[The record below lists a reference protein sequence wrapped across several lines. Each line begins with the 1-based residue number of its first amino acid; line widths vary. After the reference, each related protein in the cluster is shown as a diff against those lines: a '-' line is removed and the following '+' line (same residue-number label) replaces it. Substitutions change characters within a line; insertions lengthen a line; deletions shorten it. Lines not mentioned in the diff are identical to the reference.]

1 MEILS
6 LGEKIKRRRKELNMT
21 LKDLAKDRITPGQIS
36 LVESG
41 RSNPSMDL
49 LEYLSSSLNTTVE
62 YLMESEES
70 QAEKI
75 SRYYSQVAESYIL
88 IEDYSKGEEY
98 IQEAL
103 KYTEKYNLEYRKA
116 KILYLRGL
124 TNILKGELTL
134 AQQFFL
140 SANVIFIKN
149 NNYEEIIQT
158 FLNLGRITLDLKA
171 YNSASSYLRQAEKV
185 YTDNNIGNDYVL
197 GKIYYYMS
205 KTYFAIED
213 TENAKEYA
221 YLAKGK
227 FEQIYDKKE
236 YAKTLLHIS
245 EEYSDK
251 GDLANAIKFSDKT
264 LKIYEEVNR
273 INNLSSIENNLGKM
287 FYDFEKIEES
297 FKHYKLAKEII
308 GNQNDKLFVETTLNM
323 CKNHIKLK
331 NIIKCE
337 ALLKEVYPR
346 ISDDNYEGII
356 EYNLIRYRIHT
367 IKEEFDSAEMILIQ
381 TYKLAKDKGLYKK
394 AGELAIMLGKY
405 FMDKKYMDK
414 ATEFLDEAVSL
425 YKREGILEN

>member
-103 KYTEKYNLEYRKA
+103 KYTETYNLEYRKA

>member
-88 IEDYSKGEEY
+88 SEDYSKGEEY
-98 IQEAL
+98 IVEAL
-103 KYTEKYNLEYRKA
+103 KYAEKYNLEYRKA

-124 TNILKGELTL
+124 ANIFKGELTL

-149 NNYEEIIQT
+149 NNYEDIIQT
-158 FLNLGRITLDLKA
+158 FLNLGKITLDLKA

-185 YTDNNIGNDYVL
+185 YIDNNIGDDYML

-205 KTYFAIED
+205 KTYFAVED
-213 TENAKEYA
+213 SENAKEYA

-245 EEYSDK
+245 EDYSRK

-264 LKIYEEVNR
+264 LEIYEEVNK
-273 INNLSSIENNLGKM
+273 INTLSSIENNLGEM

-297 FKHYKLAKEII
+297 FKHYKLAREII
-308 GNQNDKLFVETTLNM
+308 SNNNDKLFVETSLNM

-337 ALLKEVYPR
+337 ALLKEVYPK
-346 ISDDNYEGII
+346 IKDDNYEGII

-367 IKEEFDSAEMILIQ
+367 IKEEYDSAEMILIQ

-414 ATEFLDEAVSL
+414 AAEFLDEAVIL
-425 YKREGILEN
+425 FKQEGILEN

>member
-75 SRYYSQVAESYIL
+75 SRYYSQVAEFYIL
-88 IEDYSKGEEY
+88 SEDYSKGEDY

-103 KYTEKYNLEYRKA
+103 KYAEKYNLEYRKA

-149 NNYEEIIQT
+149 NNYDEIIQT

-185 YTDNNIGNDYVL
+185 YTDNNVGNDYVL

-205 KTYFAIED
+205 KTYFAVED

-245 EEYSDK
+245 EEYSNK

-264 LKIYEEVNR
+264 LKIYEEVNK

-297 FKHYKLAKEII
+297 FKHYKLAKEIV
-308 GNQNDKLFVETTLNM
+308 GNNNDKLFVETTLNM

-381 TYKLAKDKGLYKK
+381 TYKLAKDRGLYKK

-414 ATEFLDEAVSL
+414 AKEFLDEAVSL
-425 YKREGILEN
+425 YKQEGILEN

>member
-49 LEYLSSSLNTTVE
+49 LEYLSNSLNTTVE

-88 IEDYSKGEEY
+88 SGDYSKGEEY
-98 IQEAL
+98 IEEAL
-103 KYTEKYNLEYRKA
+103 KYVEKYDLEYRKA

-124 TNILKGELTL
+124 INIFKGELTL

-158 FLNLGRITLDLKA
+158 FLNLGRITLDLNA

-185 YTDNNIGNDYVL
+185 YNDNNIGNDYML

-205 KTYFAIED
+205 KTYFAVED
-213 TENAKEYA
+213 NDNAKEYA

-227 FEQIYDKKE
+227 FEQIYDKTE

-245 EEYSDK
+245 EDYSHK

-264 LKIYEEVNR
+264 LEIYEEVNKM
-273 INNLSSIENNLGKM
+273 NTLSNIENNLGKM
-287 FYDFEKIEES
+287 FYDFEKIDES
-297 FKHYKLAKEII
+297 FKHYKLAREII
-308 GNQNDKLFVETTLNM
+308 SNHNDKLFVETSLNM

-337 ALLKEVYPR
+337 ALLKEIYPR
-346 ISDDNYEGII
+346 IADDNYEGII

-367 IKEEFDSAEMILIQ
+367 IKEEYDSAEMVLIQ
-381 TYKLAKDKGLYKK
+381 TYKLAKDRGLYKK

-414 ATEFLDEAVSL
+414 ATEFLDEAVVL
-425 YKREGILEN
+425 FREEGILEN

>member
-185 YTDNNIGNDYVL
+185 YTDNNIGNDYIL

-425 YKREGILEN
+425 YKQEGILEN

>member
-103 KYTEKYNLEYRKA
+103 NYTEKYNLEYRKA

>member
-425 YKREGILEN
+425 YKQEGILEN

>member
-88 IEDYSKGEEY
+88 SEDYSKGEDY

-103 KYTEKYNLEYRKA
+103 KYAEKYNLEYRKA

-149 NNYEEIIQT
+149 NNYDEIIQT

-205 KTYFAIED
+205 KTYFAVED

-245 EEYSDK
+245 EEYSNK

-264 LKIYEEVNR
+264 LKIYEEVNK

-297 FKHYKLAKEII
+297 FKHYKLAKEIV
-308 GNQNDKLFVETTLNM
+308 GNNNDKLFVETTLNM

-381 TYKLAKDKGLYKK
+381 TYKLAKDRGLYKK

-414 ATEFLDEAVSL
+414 AKEFLDEAVSL
-425 YKREGILEN
+425 YKQEGILEN

>member
-88 IEDYSKGEEY
+88 SEDYSKGEDY

-103 KYTEKYNLEYRKA
+103 KYAEKYNLEYRKA

-149 NNYEEIIQT
+149 NNYDEIIQT

-205 KTYFAIED
+205 KTYFAVED

-227 FEQIYDKKE
+227 FEQIYNKKE

-245 EEYSDK
+245 EEYSNK

-264 LKIYEEVNR
+264 LKIYEEVNK

-297 FKHYKLAKEII
+297 FKHYKLAKEIV
-308 GNQNDKLFVETTLNM
+308 GNNNDKLFVETTLNM

-381 TYKLAKDKGLYKK
+381 TYKLAKDRGLYKK

-414 ATEFLDEAVSL
+414 AKEFLDEAVSL
-425 YKREGILEN
+425 YKQEGILEN

>member
-75 SRYYSQVAESYIL
+75 SRYYSQVAEFYIL
-88 IEDYSKGEEY
+88 SEDYSKGEDY

-103 KYTEKYNLEYRKA
+103 KYAEKYNLEYRKA

-124 TNILKGELTL
+124 TNILKGDLTL

-149 NNYEEIIQT
+149 ENYDEIIQT

-185 YTDNNIGNDYVL
+185 YTDNNVGNDYVL

-205 KTYFAIED
+205 KTYFAVED

-245 EEYSDK
+245 EEYSNK

-264 LKIYEEVNR
+264 LKIYEEINK

-297 FKHYKLAKEII
+297 FKHYKLAKEIV
-308 GNQNDKLFVETTLNM
+308 GNNNDKLFVETTLNM

-381 TYKLAKDKGLYKK
+381 TYKLAKDRGLYKK

-425 YKREGILEN
+425 YKQEGILEN

>member
-49 LEYLSSSLNTTVE
+49 LEYLSSSLNTNVE

-88 IEDYSKGEEY
+88 SGDYSKGEEY
-98 IQEAL
+98 IEEAL
-103 KYTEKYNLEYRKA
+103 KYAEKYDLEYRKA

-124 TNILKGELTL
+124 TNIFKGELTL

-158 FLNLGRITLDLKA
+158 FLNLGKITLELNA

-185 YTDNNIGNDYVL
+185 YIDNNIGNDYML

-205 KTYFAIED
+205 KTYFAVED
-213 TENAKEYA
+213 NDNAKEYA
-221 YLAKGK
+221 YLAKDK
-227 FEQIYDKKE
+227 FEQIYNRKD
-236 YAKTLLHIS
+236 YAKTLLRIS
-245 EEYSDK
+245 EDYSSK
-251 GDLANAIKFSDKT
+251 GDLLNAIKFSDKT
-264 LKIYEEVNR
+264 LEIYEEVNK
-273 INNLSSIENNLGKM
+273 INDLSNIENNLGKM

-297 FKHYKLAKEII
+297 FKHYKLAREII
-308 GNQNDKLFVETTLNM
+308 SNNNDKLFVETSLNM

-331 NIIKCE
+331 DIIKCE
-337 ALLKEVYPR
+337 ALLKETYPR
-346 ISDDNYEGII
+346 IADDNYEGII
-356 EYNLIRYRIHT
+356 EYNLIRYRLHT
-367 IKEEFDSAEMILIQ
+367 IKEEFDSAEMVLIQ
-381 TYKLAKDKGLYKK
+381 TYKLAKDRGLYKK

-414 ATEFLDEAVSL
+414 ATEFLDEAVVL
-425 YKREGILEN
+425 FRQEGILEN

>member
-49 LEYLSSSLNTTVE
+49 LEYLSNSLNTTVE

-88 IEDYSKGEEY
+88 SEDYSKGEEY

-103 KYTEKYNLEYRKA
+103 KYAEKYDLEYRKA

-124 TNILKGELTL
+124 TNILKGELTA

-149 NNYEEIIQT
+149 DNYDEIIQT
-158 FLNLGRITLDLKA
+158 FLNLGKITLELKA

-197 GKIYYYMS
+197 GKIYYYIS
-205 KTYFAIED
+205 RTYFAVED
-213 TENAKEYA
+213 SENAKEYA
-221 YLAKGK
+221 YLAKSK

-245 EEYSDK
+245 EDYSRK

-264 LKIYEEVNR
+264 LEIYEEINK

-297 FKHYKLAKEII
+297 FKHYKLAKQIVA
-308 GNQNDKLFVETTLNM
+308 NNNDKLFVETSLNM

-367 IKEEFDSAEMILIQ
+367 IKEEYDSAEMILIQ
-381 TYKLAKDKGLYKK
+381 TYKLAKDRGLYKR

-414 ATEFLDEAVSL
+414 ASEFLDEAVSL
-425 YKREGILEN
+425 FKQEGILQN

>member
-88 IEDYSKGEEY
+88 SEDYSKGEDY

-103 KYTEKYNLEYRKA
+103 KYAEKYNLEYRKA

-149 NNYEEIIQT
+149 NNYDEIIQT

-205 KTYFAIED
+205 KTYFAVED

-227 FEQIYDKKE
+227 FDQIYNKKE

-245 EEYSDK
+245 EEYSNK

-264 LKIYEEVNR
+264 LKIYEEVNK

-297 FKHYKLAKEII
+297 FKHYKLAKEIV
-308 GNQNDKLFVETTLNM
+308 GNNNDKLFVETTLNM

-381 TYKLAKDKGLYKK
+381 TYKLAKDRGLYKK

-414 ATEFLDEAVSL
+414 AKEFLDEAVSL
-425 YKREGILEN
+425 YKQEGILEN